1 MQTGGK
7 TTGTGTGTGTGSGKT
22 VLIAILVPTA
32 GTGQGGTKGGTSA
45 PKTPTVP
52 QTSQPRIADAMRK
65 LAQSSPMVRNALQ
78 RNPGAVAKIGMHAQ
92 KLPVDPGRSP
102 LSALKHG
109 LGVSG
114 GLRNL
119 RRDML
124 KDFRKGGGE
133 VKTTS
138 SHTLSERGQ
147 RHADAA
153 ERGLRRGGLG
163 LLSAA
168 WHGTKIMREQRKT
181 LNRER
186 AEARAEA
193 GTSGKPLPPDGMRAL
208 LGSAVK
214 GVGIAR
220 DLRAGLSEMRR
231 QQQTSMQTGMQT
243 GMHGLAQAQGGQP
256 RVFRATGFA
265 LGTMALRPGEG
276 SGSDARRMQALG
288 VALWLPQTQT
298 TGSRD
303 EETQT

>member
-7 TTGTGTGTGTGSGKT
+7 TTGTGSGKA
-22 VLIAILVPTA
+22 VLIAILVPAT
-32 GTGQGGTKGGTSA
+32 GTGQGGAKSGTPT
-45 PKTPTVP
+45 PKTPTSP
-52 QTSQPRIADAMRK
+52 QTSQQRIADAMRK
-65 LAQSSPMVRNALQ
+65 VAQSSPMVRDALQ
-78 RNPGAVAKIGMHAQ
+78 RNPGAVAKIGAHAQ
-92 KLPVDPGRSP
+92 KLPADPGRSP
-102 LSALKHG
+102 LSALKQG

-114 GLRNL
+114 GLRGI

-138 SHTLSERGQ
+138 SHALSERGQ

-193 GTSGKPLPPDGMRAL
+193 KASGKPLPPDGMRAL

-220 DLRAGLSEMRR
+220 GLRAGLSEMQKQRHGPA
-231 QQQTSMQTGMQT
+231 QQTDGHARS
-243 GMHGLAQAQGGQP
+243 QAQSGAP

-265 LGTMALRPGEG
+265 LGTMALRPGDGPGGG
-276 SGSDARRMQALG
+276 SGADSRGLHALG
-288 VALWLPQTQT
+288 FAVLLPQSRT
-298 TGSRD
+298 TDSED
-303 EETQT
+303 EEAKA

>member
-7 TTGTGTGTGTGSGKT
+7 TTDTGSGKT
-22 VLIAILVPTA
+22 VLIAILVPIE
-32 GTGQGGTKGGTSA
+32 GGSQGGAKSGAQAPLA
-45 PKTPTVP
+45 PKMPP
-52 QTSQPRIADAMRK
+52 SSQSAQQRIGDAMRK
-65 LAQSSPMVRNALQ
+65 VAQSSPMARNALQ
-78 RNPGAVAKIGMHAQ
+78 RNPAAVAKIGAHAR
-92 KLPVDPGRSP
+92 KLPTDPGRSP

-114 GLRNL
+114 GLRSV

-124 KDFRKGGGE
+124 KEFRKGGGE
-133 VKTTS
+133 VKTKS
-138 SHTLSERGQ
+138 SHALSERGQ

-168 WHGTKIMREQRKT
+168 WHGTKIAREQRKT

-193 GTSGKPLPPDGMRAL
+193 RASGKSPPPDGLRAL

-214 GVGIAR
+214 GVGIAHG
-220 DLRAGLSEMRR
+220 LRTGLSDMRKR
-231 QQQTSMQTGMQT
+231 EREPLRKHEQSGERV
-243 GMHGLAQAQGGQP
+243 GERSRIQAQNVQP

-265 LGTMALRPGEG
+265 LGAMALR
-276 SGSDARRMQALG
+276 SGDGARG
-288 VALWLPQTQT
+288 VHAVGFALWQPQTHT
-298 TGSRD
+298 TDADD
-303 EETQT
+303 EEAQA